1 MLKVVFTKVGFGDGK
16 VINSQGFCHKGG
28 IQMLME
34 VGTKKRKSLII
45 SCVVFRKA
53 AVTDD

>member
-1 MLKVVFTKVGFGDGK
+1 MLRVVFTKVGFGDGK

-28 IQMLME
+28 IQVLME
-34 VGTKKRKSLII
+34 VGTKKGKSLIM

-53 AVTDD
+53 AG